1 MFFTSNLSLYNY
13 FQYGVLD
20 GPWKLYQKV
29 DHQRRETIVETM
41 LFNVWDDPNEE
52 KDISEAHPDQVR
64 RLQAL
69 LDERLAQHPVGGT
82 YVQIQPHPG
91 WRAPLDYAAS
101 VDKADT
107 LNEEQYGGF
116 GPLKSKVLQRTYGE
130 RGKIIYD

>member
-1 MFFTSNLSLYNY
+1 
-13 FQYGVLD
+13 
-20 GPWKLYQKV
+20 
-29 DHQRRETIVETM
+29 M